1 MCRVQA
7 DLLRLRKAEGRSA
20 RRQYVHIKA
29 VAIYADLESLKTEQ
43 LHILLTVNSL
53 DPKDYR
59 FRDKVLEAVGDRGD
73 QMNEGVFIRLLSE
86 HEILIEDIRAGET
99 SRPSTWSRGSMDR
112 KKATCGCWGGD

>member
-1 MCRVQA
+1 M
-7 DLLRLRKAEGRSA
+7 
-20 RRQYVHIKA
+20 
-29 VAIYADLESLKTEQ
+29 
-43 LHILLTVNSL
+43 

-99 SRPSTWSRGSMDR
+99 SRPSTWNRGSTEKLTTGNISAQTETSLTAGNANQGSILIEHVQGQAEARRGKDQR
-112 KKATCGCWGGD
+112 HQQGI